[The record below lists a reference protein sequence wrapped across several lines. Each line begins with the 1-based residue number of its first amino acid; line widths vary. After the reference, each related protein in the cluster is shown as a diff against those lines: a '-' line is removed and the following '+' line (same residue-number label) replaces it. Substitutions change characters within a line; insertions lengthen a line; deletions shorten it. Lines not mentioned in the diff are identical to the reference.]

1 MAGATGR
8 TVIIPIK
15 IEKGSAMAAV
25 GSSYD
30 FSDNYDLK
38 EKLGKGAFG
47 TVKRCVRRSTGEE
60 FAAKIIS
67 TARLSR
73 REKKLIHDEAKIG
86 QRLRHRNIVRLHES
100 IQGWSNC
107 GLYLSKMIH
116 LFHQIHALLNV

>member
-47 TVKRCVRRSTGEE
+47 TVKRCVRKSTGEE

-100 IQGWSNC
+100 IQGWSTNTNYFFHYELSTAS
-107 GLYLSKMIH
+107 GLCNLI
-116 LFHQIHALLNV
+116 